1 MRSLEQTI
9 AAARALGEPPVAD
22 PVGAARQRRA
32 IAIADALEARGFP
45 RLDAEKAELSLVPL
59 LFQEANYDDI
69 GWMNQ
74 RDDMRQLGRGG
85 QVRRAAEAEKLQG
98 VLRHDE
104 ETDAD
109 GGELLRGQQAHC
121 ERESEA
127 PAWRRVG
134 APDLSRGVARARS
147 GRIRTPASLSALVGP
162 CVCRGGR

>member
-74 RDDMRQLGRGG
+74 RDDMRQLAPLFELDHLVQSGG
-85 QVRRAAEAEKLQG
+85 VERRDASPEAFAAYVKSAFAAIDRQ
-98 VLRHDE
+98 
-104 ETDAD
+104 
-109 GGELLRGQQAHC
+109 
-121 ERESEA
+121 
-127 PAWRRVG
+127 RR
-134 APDLSRGVARARS
+134 
-147 GRIRTPASLSALVGP
+147 
-162 CVCRGGR
+162 